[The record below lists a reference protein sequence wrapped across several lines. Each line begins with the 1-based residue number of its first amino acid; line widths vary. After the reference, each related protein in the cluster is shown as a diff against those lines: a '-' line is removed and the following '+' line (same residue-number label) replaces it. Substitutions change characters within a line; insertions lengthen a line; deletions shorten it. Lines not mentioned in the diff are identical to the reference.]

1 MDRWLSVN
9 DLANRWNC
17 CAATAR
23 NRMRQ
28 MIHMEMPL
36 LARESAVEAWERA
49 RLRGPGLES
58 APKKKRRSSGWEQP
72 PRDEEGRYILPRR
85 RA

>member
-9 DLANRWNC
+9 DLADRWNC

-28 MIHMEMPL
+28 MIHMEKPMK
-36 LARESAVEAWERA
+36 ARESAVDAWERA

-58 APKKKRRSSGWEQP
+58 APRRKRRSEWEQP
-72 PRDEEGRYILPRR
+72 KKDKNGKYIIPRR
-85 RA
+85 A

>member
-1 MDRWLSVN
+1 MDRWLSVS
-9 DLANRWNC
+9 DLANRWKC

-23 NRMRQ
+23 TRMRQ
-28 MIHMEMPL
+28 MIHMERPMM
-36 LARESAVEAWERA
+36 ARESAVDAWERA

-58 APKKKRRSSGWEQP
+58 APKKKRRSAWEQP
-72 PRDEEGRYILPRR
+72 QKDETGKYIIPRR